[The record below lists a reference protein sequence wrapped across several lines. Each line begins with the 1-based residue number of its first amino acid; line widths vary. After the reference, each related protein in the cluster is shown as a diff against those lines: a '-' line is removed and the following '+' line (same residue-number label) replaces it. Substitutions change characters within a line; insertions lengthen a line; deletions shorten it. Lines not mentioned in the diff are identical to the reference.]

1 MTLTAVVVVR
11 VMKKQAGLNVQKENI
26 QSKHGL
32 VCVRS
37 SRQKEKN
44 KPPGIPNNNLGRFGF
59 LLLRVEQED
68 QYAAMKGDISDTY
81 HRGPYSMCHYVGSQ
95 GPVSHLCVAQNGKY
109 AVGFCGS

>member
-1 MTLTAVVVVR
+1 
-11 VMKKQAGLNVQKENI
+11 MKKQAGLNVQKENI